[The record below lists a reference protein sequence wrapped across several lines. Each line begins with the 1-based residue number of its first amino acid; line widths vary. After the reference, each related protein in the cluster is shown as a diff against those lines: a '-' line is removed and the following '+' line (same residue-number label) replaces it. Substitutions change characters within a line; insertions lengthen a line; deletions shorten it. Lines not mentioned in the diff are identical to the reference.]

1 MALKK
6 LKGQNFRAFV
16 GGGAVP
22 EASSCQV
29 SITGNMEDAK
39 TKDSEGSFGQ
49 EQMTSRSWSVQ
60 VDYQPDSSEPPQSIA
75 GSLINVI
82 TRFLSDTPTQVGW
95 DETATTPNTKNR
107 TPQNAAFARS
117 GNALLNDFTIQANN
131 RANITISEQWTGTG
145 ALA

>member
-16 GGGAVP
+16 GGNAVP

-29 SITGNMEDAK
+29 TITGNMEDAK

-49 EQMTSRSWSVQ
+49 EQMVSRSWSVQ
-60 VDYQPDSSEPPQSIA
+60 VDSYEATAAALIA
-75 GSLINVI
+75 VVQQ
-82 TRFLSDTPTQVGW
+82 FVSDEKVTVGW
-95 DETATTPNTKNR
+95 DETKVVAGSQNR
-107 TPQNAAFARS
+107 TPNNAAFARS
-117 GNALLNDFTIQANN
+117 GQAILNDFTIQANN
-131 RANITISEQWTGTG
+131 RANIQVTRQYMGSG

>member
-16 GGGAVP
+16 GGNAVP

-39 TKDSEGSFGQ
+39 TKDSEGSFGM

-60 VDYQPDSSEPPQSIA
+60 VDSYEATAAALIA
-75 GSLINVI
+75 VI
-82 TRFLSDTPTQVGW
+82 QQFVSDEKVTVGW
-95 DETATTPNTKNR
+95 DETKVVAGSQNR
-107 TPQNAAFARS
+107 TPNNAAFARS
-117 GNALLNDFTIQANN
+117 GQAILNDFTIQANN
-131 RANITISEQWTGTG
+131 RANIQVTRQYMGSG

>member
-16 GGGAVP
+16 GGNAVP

-39 TKDSEGSFGQ
+39 TKDSEGSFGM
-49 EQMTSRSWSVQ
+49 EQMVSRSWSVQ
-60 VDYQPDSSEPPQSIA
+60 VDSYEADA
-75 GSLINVI
+75 ATLTAVI
-82 TRFLSDTPTQVGW
+82 QQFVSDEKVTVGW
-95 DETATTPNTKNR
+95 DETKEVTGSQNR
-107 TPQNAAFARS
+107 TPNNAAFARS
-117 GNALLNDFTIQANN
+117 GQAILNDFTIQANN
-131 RANITISEQWTGTG
+131 RTNIQVTRQYMGSG

>member
-1 MALKK
+1 MALNK

-16 GGGAVP
+16 GGNAVP

-49 EQMTSRSWSVQ
+49 EQMVSRSWSVQ
-60 VDYQPDSSEPPQSIA
+60 VDSYEATAAALIA
-75 GSLINVI
+75 VI
-82 TRFLSDTPTQVGW
+82 QQFVSDEKVTVGW
-95 DETATTPNTKNR
+95 DETKVVAGSQNR
-107 TPQNAAFARS
+107 TPNNAAFARS
-117 GNALLNDFTIQANN
+117 GQAILNDFVIQANN
-131 RANITISEQWTGTG
+131 RTNIQVTRQYMGSG

>member
-16 GGGAVP
+16 GGAVVP
-22 EASSCQV
+22 EATSCQV

-39 TKDSEGSFGQ
+39 TKDSEGSFGM

-60 VDYQPDSSEPPQSIA
+60 VDSYEA
-75 GSLINVI
+75 TAASLLAVI
-82 TRFLSDTPTQVGW
+82 QQFVSDEKVQVGW
-95 DETATTPNTKNR
+95 DETKEGSQNR
-107 TPQNAAFARS
+107 TPNNAAFARS
-117 GNALLNDFTIQANN
+117 GLAILNDFTIQANN
-131 RANITISEQWTGTG
+131 RTTIQVTRQYMGAG

>member
-6 LKGQNFRAFV
+6 LKGNNFRTFI
-16 GGGAVP
+16 GASAVT
-22 EASSCQV
+22 EAVSCQV

-60 VDYQPDSSEPPQSIA
+60 VDSLEADA
-75 GSLINVI
+75 ASLIAVI
-82 TRFLSDTPTQVGW
+82 QQFVSDDKVTVGW
-95 DETATTPNTKNR
+95 DETMETAGSQNR
-107 TPQNAAFARS
+107 TPNNAAFARS
-117 GNALLNDFTIQANN
+117 GQAILNDFTISANN
-131 RANITISEQWTGTG
+131 RTNVQVSRQFLGSG

>member
-16 GGGAVP
+16 GGNAVP

-39 TKDSEGSFGQ
+39 TKDSEGSFGM

-60 VDYQPDSSEPPQSIA
+60 VDSYEATAD
-75 GSLINVI
+75 SLINVI
-82 TRFLSDTPTQVGW
+82 RQFISDDKVTVGW
-95 DETATTPNTKNR
+95 DETNVSANSQNR
-107 TPQNAAFARS
+107 TPSNAAFARS
-117 GNALLNDFTIQANN
+117 GQAILNDFTIQANN
-131 RANITISEQWTGTG
+131 RANIQVTRQYMGSG

>member
-16 GGGAVP
+16 GGNAVP

-39 TKDSEGSFGQ
+39 TKDSEGSFGM

-60 VDYQPDSSEPPQSIA
+60 VDSYEATAAALIA
-75 GSLINVI
+75 VI
-82 TRFLSDTPTQVGW
+82 QQFVSDEKVTVGW
-95 DETATTPNTKNR
+95 DETKVVAGSQNR
-107 TPQNAAFARS
+107 TPNNAAFARS
-117 GNALLNDFTIQANN
+117 GQAILNDFTIQANN
-131 RANITISEQWTGTG
+131 RTNIQVTRQYMGSG

>member
-16 GGGAVP
+16 GGNAVP

-29 SITGNMEDAK
+29 SITGNMESSK
-39 TKDSEGSFGQ
+39 TKDSEGSFEQ

-60 VDYQPDSSEPPQSIA
+60 VDSYGATA
-75 GSLINVI
+75 GSLIAVI
-82 TRFLSDTPTQVGW
+82 LQFVSDEKVAVGW
-95 DETATTPNTKNR
+95 DETKVVTDSQNR
-107 TPQNAAFARS
+107 TPNNAAFARS
-117 GNALLNDFTIQANN
+117 GQAILNDFTIQANN
-131 RANITISEQWTGTG
+131 RTNIQVTRQYMGSG